1 MYPLTVPSLPNIQI
15 VKAVQTSGRGMGF
28 CFRHLGS
35 VVSFACGWMAWA
47 VNTQLLG
54 AAREGQLS
62 VVEALVKSRANLETR
77 KAGGRTPL
85 SLAAEKGQKEVVELL
100 LNNKA
105 QIEVKDRNE
114 RTPISLAAEKGH
126 MEVVQLLLDKNAK
139 IESNARNIV
148 FLAAENGHWKVVEVL
163 VKNSSK
169 REIMDSNARSLLFL
183 AAEKGQLDVVRLLLD
198 NKAQIEAKDSKA
210 RTPLSVAAGE
220 GQKNVVEL
228 LLENN
233 AEIEVKDRNERTPIS
248 LAAEK
253 GHMDVVQLLLE
264 KKAEIKDS
272 RSHFSSA
279 LYFAADNGHVAV
291 VKLFLNKSAD
301 IEAKDTSYAQTP
313 LSLAAE
319 EGHLDIVTLLLER
332 KAEIETTDYDGQT
345 PLSLAAEE
353 GHLDIVTL
361 LLERKAE
368 IETTDWHERTPLS
381 WAAYNGHADIVQLL
395 LEENAKIDAMDEN
408 GRTPFSLAA
417 ENARKEV
424 FAVCLKHIAE
434 QGAWSLSQICSVIRL
449 DNEDLVIEAM
459 EKAPQDADIHC
470 CIDGWCPGGDI
481 ELERESLR
489 RAPLAERIRPV
500 LAPDAREDKNQNA
513 VILDRY
519 LDFSKQNLFP
529 ARDVNVTLKILPGVL
544 GSDAINSDFLQ
555 TLADAP
561 HDAVFETDAVQAMIL
576 AAWQQER
583 MYTWLEISSCIT
595 TVTSLVLSSY
605 GFRHGL
611 LEFATTTLCFAMVL
625 HAKKTLDEGIQFI
638 KFLRSRRI
646 KNNHS
651 HSHTYMTFDNF
662 ADLSYIASGWVA
674 MYRQFF
680 VYPSSLEKPWM
691 ALFSALSWLRVLYS
705 LRGETWMGPRLL
717 PIISAIKDTF
727 PFFLDDYLH
736 SSSHTCIL

>member
-1 MYPLTVPSLPNIQI
+1 M
-15 VKAVQTSGRGMGF
+15 
-28 CFRHLGS
+28 
-35 VVSFACGWMAWA
+35 
-47 VNTQLLG
+47 
-54 AAREGQLS
+54 
-62 VVEALVKSRANLETR
+62 
-77 KAGGRTPL
+77 
-85 SLAAEKGQKEVVELL
+85 
-100 LNNKA
+100 
-105 QIEVKDRNE
+105 
-114 RTPISLAAEKGH
+114 
-126 MEVVQLLLDKNAK
+126 
-139 IESNARNIV
+139 
-148 FLAAENGHWKVVEVL
+148 
-163 VKNSSK
+163 KNSSK

-198 NKAQIEAKDSKA
+198 NKAQIEAKDSKARTPLSVAAGEGQKEVVELLLNNKAQIEVKDRNERTPISLAAEKGHKGVAELLLEKKAITEAKDSKA

-368 IETTDWHERTPLS
+368 IETTDYDGQTPLSLAAEEGHLDIVTLLLERKAEIETTDWHERTPLS

-459 EKAPQDADIHC
+459 EKVPQDADIHC

-529 ARDVNVTLKILPGVL
+529 ARDVNVTLKVLPGVL

-727 PFFLDDYLH
+727 AFFLDDYLH